1 MCRWN
6 PNSRQSQK
14 VHEMNIVTEA
24 NISGQPVTEKP
35 HKRPVRMVRWFVIV
49 GLLLALLVG
58 GLVWFNHFR
67 GQMIA
72 QFFANNKPP
81 PASVT
86 VAEAKSEVIPNLLT
100 AVGDLAAVH
109 QVNVTTDVSG
119 RITDIMFTAG
129 AHVKAGSPL
138 LQLFDAPDQGDLASY
153 KAQATGALLAL
164 DRAKQLAARQ
174 FGPQATVDAAQATY
188 DQANAGIA
196 KTEAIISQKL
206 VRAPFDGE
214 LGVRHV
220 EVGQFLT
227 AGTMIVTLT
236 DLSTLYANFTVTEK
250 DSAALKVGQ
259 TVRISV
265 DAYPG
270 RTFEGKINAI
280 EPQIA
285 ADTRNIRVQATL
297 DNPDH
302 ILKPGMF
309 TTTTVVLPDKPAVI
323 TVPETAVDYTLYG
336 DSVFLITE
344 KKEDDGK
351 TSLTAVRTFVRTG
364 NRVGGRVEILSGLK
378 AGDRVVAVGQ
388 LKLQSGAAVAI
399 STDPA
404 PAIPA
409 NPPRY

>member
-1 MCRWN
+1 
-6 PNSRQSQK
+6 
-14 VHEMNIVTEA
+14 MNVVTEA
-24 NISGQPVTEKP
+24 NIAGRPVAEKP
-35 HKRPVRMVRWFVIV
+35 RARPVRMMRWFIIV
-49 GLLLALLVG
+49 GLLLALMVG
-58 GLVWFNHFR
+58 GLVGFNAFR
-67 GQMIA
+67 SHMIA

-81 PASVT
+81 PATVT
-86 VAEAKSEVIPNLLT
+86 VAEAKSEVVPNLMT

-109 QVNVTTDVSG
+109 QVNVTSDVSG
-119 RITDIMFTAG
+119 RITDILFTAG
-129 AHVKAGSPL
+129 AAVKAGSPL
-138 LQLFDAPDQGDLASY
+138 VQLFDGPEQGDLASF
-153 KAQATGALLAL
+153 KAQATGAQLAL

-174 FGPQATVDAAQATY
+174 FGPQSTVDAAQATY

-227 AGTMIVTLT
+227 AGTQIVTLT
-236 DLSTLYANFTVTEK
+236 DLSTLYANFTVPEK
-250 DSAALKVGQ
+250 GSAALKVGQ
-259 TVRISV
+259 TVRIAV

-285 ADTRNIRVQATL
+285 ADTRNIRVQATI

-309 TTTTVVLPDKPAVI
+309 TTTTVVLPDKPPVV

-336 DSVFLITE
+336 NSVFLITE
-344 KKEDDGK
+344 KKADDGK

-364 NRVGGRVEILSGLK
+364 NRINGRAEILSGLK

-399 STDPA
+399 STDP
-404 PAIPA
+404 PPSIPA

>member
-1 MCRWN
+1 
-6 PNSRQSQK
+6 
-14 VHEMNIVTEA
+14 MNIVTEPK
-24 NISGQPVTEKP
+24 ISGKPIVDQPR
-35 HKRPVRMVRWFVIV
+35 KRPVRMLLWFVIV
-49 GLLLALLVG
+49 GSLLAALVG
-58 GLVWFNHFR
+58 GLVWFNYFR

-81 PASVT
+81 PTSVAI
-86 VAEAKSEVIPNLLT
+86 AEVRSEVVPNLLT

-109 QVNVTTDVSG
+109 QVNVTSDVSG

-129 AHVKAGSPL
+129 SNVKAGSPL
-138 LQLFDAPDQGDLASY
+138 IQLFDAPEQGDLASF
-153 KAQATGALLAL
+153 KAQATGAQLAL

-174 FGPQATVDAAQATY
+174 FGPQATADAAQATY

-220 EVGQFLT
+220 EVGQYLT
-227 AGTMIVTLT
+227 AGTQIVTLT
-236 DLSTLYANFTVTEK
+236 NLSTLYANFTVTEK
-250 DSAALKVGQ
+250 DSGHLAVGQ
-259 TVRISV
+259 TVRIAV

-270 RTFEGKINAI
+270 RGFEGTINAV

-285 ADTRNIRVQATL
+285 TDTRNIHVQATL

-309 TTTTVVLPDKPAVI
+309 TTTTVVLPDKPPVI

-336 DSVFLITE
+336 DSVFLLTE
-344 KKEDDGK
+344 KKQDDGK

-364 NRVGGRVEILSGLK
+364 NRVNGRAEILSGLK
-378 AGDRVVAVGQ
+378 SGDRVVAVGQ

-399 STDPA
+399 STDQP
-404 PAIPA
+404 PPIPA

>member
-1 MCRWN
+1 
-6 PNSRQSQK
+6 
-14 VHEMNIVTEA
+14 MNIVTESH
-24 NISGQPVTEKP
+24 ISGKPIAEKP
-35 HKRPVRMVRWFVIV
+35 RTRPVRMVRWFIII

-58 GLVWFNHFR
+58 GLVGFNAFR
-67 GQMIA
+67 SKMIA

-81 PASVT
+81 PTSVAI
-86 VAEAKSEVIPNLLT
+86 AEAKSEVIPNLLT

-109 QVNVTTDVSG
+109 QVNVTSDVSG

-129 AHVKAGSPL
+129 SNVKAGQPL
-138 LQLFDAPDQGDLASY
+138 VQLFDGPDQGDLASF
-153 KAQATGALLAL
+153 KAQATVAQLSL
-164 DRAKQLAARQ
+164 DRAKQLASRQ
-174 FGPQATVDAAQATY
+174 FGPQATVDTAQAAF

-196 KTEAIISQKL
+196 KTQAIISQKL

-220 EVGQFLT
+220 EIGQFLT
-227 AGTMIVTLT
+227 AGTQIVTLT
-236 DLSTLYANFTVTEK
+236 DLSKLYANFTVTEK

-259 TVRISV
+259 TVRVAV

-285 ADTRNIRVQATL
+285 TETRNIRVQATL
-297 DNPDH
+297 DNPDR

-309 TTTTVVLPDKPAVI
+309 ATTTVVLPDKPAVV
-323 TVPETAVDYTLYG
+323 TVPETSVDYTLYG
-336 DSVFLITE
+336 DSVFLLTE

-364 NRVGGRVEILSGLK
+364 NRVNGRAAIVSGLN

-399 STDPA
+399 STESP
-404 PAIPA
+404 PPIPA

>member
-1 MCRWN
+1 MTIAMENNTSAR
-6 PNSRQSQK
+6 ST
-14 VHEMNIVTEA
+14 VE
-24 NISGQPVTEKP
+24 EKP
-35 HKRPVRMVRWFVIV
+35 RHRPVRTVRWFVIV
-49 GLLLALLVG
+49 GLLLVLLVG
-58 GLVWFNHFR
+58 GLVGFNAFR
-67 GQMIA
+67 SHMIT

-81 PASVT
+81 PATVT
-86 VAEAKSEVIPNLLT
+86 VAEAKSEVVPNLLT

-109 QVNVTTDVSG
+109 QVNVTSDVSG

-129 AHVKAGSPL
+129 SNVKAGSPL
-138 LQLFDAPDQGDLASY
+138 VQLFDAPEQGDLASF
-153 KAQATGALLAL
+153 KAQATVAQLSL
-164 DRAKQLAARQ
+164 DRAKQLASRQ
-174 FGPQATVDAAQATY
+174 FGPQATVDSTQAAF

-227 AGTMIVTLT
+227 AGTQIVTLT
-236 DLSTLYANFTVTEK
+236 DLSAVYANFTTTEK
-250 DSAALKVGQ
+250 DSATLKVGQ
-259 TVRISV
+259 TVRVVV

-270 RTFEGKINAI
+270 RKFEGKITTI
-280 EPQIA
+280 EPQINT
-285 ADTRNIRVQATL
+285 DTRSIRIQATIE
-297 DNPDH
+297 NPDH

-309 TTTTVVLPDKPAVI
+309 ATTTVVLPDKPAVI

-336 DSVFLITE
+336 DSVYLITE
-344 KKEDDGK
+344 NKADDGK

-364 NRVGGRVEILSGLK
+364 DRVDGRVVITSGLK

-399 STDPA
+399 SNDPPPPV
-404 PAIPA
+404 PAK
-409 NPPRY
+409 PPLN

>member
-1 MCRWN
+1 
-6 PNSRQSQK
+6 
-14 VHEMNIVTEA
+14 MNIVTESHIA
-24 NISGQPVTEKP
+24 GRLIGDKP
-35 HKRPVRMVRWFVIV
+35 HTRPVRMVRWFIIV
-49 GLLLALLVG
+49 GLSLAVVVG
-58 GLVWFNHFR
+58 AIVYFEHWREGFIKN
-67 GQMIA
+67 I
-72 QFFANNKPP
+72 FANNKPP
-81 PASVT
+81 PATVT
-86 VAEAKSEVIPNLLT
+86 VVQAKSEVVPNLLT

-109 QVNVTTDVSG
+109 QVNVTNDVSG
-119 RITDIMFTAG
+119 RITEIMFTAG
-129 AHVKAGSPL
+129 ASVKAGSPL
-138 LQLFDAPDQGDLASY
+138 VQLFDAPEQGDLASY
-153 KAQATGALLAL
+153 KAQATGAALAL

-174 FGPQATVDAAQATY
+174 FGPQATADNAQAIY
-188 DQANAGIA
+188 DQAIAGIA

-214 LGVRHV
+214 LGVRKV

-227 AGTMIVTLT
+227 AGTQIVTLT
-236 DLSTLYANFTVTEK
+236 DLSMLYANFTLPEK
-250 DSAALKVGQ
+250 ASSALQVGQ
-259 TVRISV
+259 TVRVSV

-270 RTFEGKINAI
+270 RTFEGKITTI

-285 ADTRNIRVQATL
+285 ADTRNIRVQATIA
-297 DNPDH
+297 NPDH

-309 TTTTVVLPDKPAVI
+309 TTTTVVLPDNPPVI

-344 KKEDDGK
+344 KADDGK

-364 NRVGGRVEILSGLK
+364 KRIDGRAEILDGLK

-404 PAIPA
+404 PPIPA
-409 NPPRY
+409 SPPRY

>member
-1 MCRWN
+1 
-6 PNSRQSQK
+6 
-14 VHEMNIVTEA
+14 MNIVTES
-24 NISGQPVTEKP
+24 NISGQPIVDKARA
-35 HKRPVRMVRWFVIV
+35 RPVRMVRWFIIV
-49 GLLLALLVG
+49 GLLLVLVVG
-58 GLVWFNHFR
+58 GLVGFNAFR
-67 GQMIA
+67 SHMIA

-81 PASVT
+81 PTTVT
-86 VAEAKSEVIPNLLT
+86 IAEAKSEVIPNLLT

-109 QVNVTTDVSG
+109 QVNVTSDVSG

-129 AHVKAGSPL
+129 ANVKAGSPL
-138 LQLFDAPDQGDLASY
+138 LQLFDGPDQGDLASF
-153 KAQATGALLAL
+153 KAQAIGAQLAL

-174 FGPQATVDAAQATY
+174 FGPQSTADAAQAAY

-196 KTEAIISQKL
+196 KTEALISQKL

-227 AGTMIVTLT
+227 AGTQIVTLT
-236 DLSTLYANFTVTEK
+236 DLSQLYANFTVTEK

-259 TVRISV
+259 TVRILV

-285 ADTRNIRVQATL
+285 TDTRNIRVQATL
-297 DNPDH
+297 GNPDH

-309 TTTTVVLPDKPAVI
+309 TTTTVVLPDKPPVI

-344 KKEDDGK
+344 KKADDGK
-351 TSLTAVRTFVRTG
+351 SSLTAVRTFVRTG
-364 NRVGGRVEILSGLK
+364 NRINGRAEILSGLK
-378 AGDRVVAVGQ
+378 PGDRVVAVGQ
-388 LKLQSGAAVAI
+388 LKLQPGAAVTI
-399 STDPA
+399 SDDP
-404 PAIPA
+404 PPPIPA

>member
-1 MCRWN
+1 
-6 PNSRQSQK
+6 
-14 VHEMNIVTEA
+14 MNIVTEA
-24 NISGQPVTEKP
+24 HISGRAITEKP
-35 HKRPVRMVRWFVIV
+35 HARPVRMTRWFIIV
-49 GLLLALLVG
+49 GLLLAVLVG
-58 GLVWFNHFR
+58 GLVGFNAFR
-67 GQMIA
+67 TKMIT

-81 PASVT
+81 PASVSI
-86 VAEAKSEVIPNLLT
+86 AEAKSEVIPNLLT

-109 QVNVTTDVSG
+109 QVNVTSDVSG
-119 RITDIMFTAG
+119 RIIDIMFAAG
-129 AHVKAGSPL
+129 SNVKAGSPL
-138 LQLFDAPDQGDLASY
+138 IQLFDGPEQGDLASF
-153 KAQATGALLAL
+153 KAIATGAQLAL

-174 FGPQATVDAAQATY
+174 FGPQSTVDAAQATY

-196 KTEAIISQKL
+196 KTQAIISQKL

-220 EVGQFLT
+220 ELGQFLT
-227 AGTMIVTLT
+227 AGTQIVTLT

-250 DSAALKVGQ
+250 DSAALKVRQ
-259 TVRISV
+259 VVRVAV

-270 RTFEGKINAI
+270 RTFDGTITAI

-285 ADTRNIRVQATL
+285 TDTRNIRVQATL

-309 TTTTVVLPDKPAVI
+309 ATTTVVLPDKPAVV

-351 TSLTAVRTFVRTG
+351 SSLTAVRTFVRTG
-364 NRVGGRVEILSGLK
+364 NRVQGRAEILSGLK
-378 AGDRVVAVGQ
+378 PGDRVVAVGQ

-399 STDPA
+399 STDA
-404 PAIPA
+404 PPPIPA
-409 NPPRY
+409 SPPRY

>member
-1 MCRWN
+1 
-6 PNSRQSQK
+6 
-14 VHEMNIVTEA
+14 MNIVTEA
-24 NISGQPVTEKP
+24 NISGRAITEKP
-35 HKRPVRMVRWFVIV
+35 RARPVRMVRWFIIV
-49 GLLLALLVG
+49 GLLLVLLVG
-58 GLVWFNHFR
+58 ALVGFNAFR
-67 GQMIA
+67 SRMIA

-81 PASVT
+81 PATVT
-86 VAEAKSEVIPNLLT
+86 IAEAKSEVIPNLLT

-109 QVNVTTDVSG
+109 QVNVTSDVSG

-129 AHVKAGSPL
+129 SEVKAGSPL
-138 LQLFDAPDQGDLASY
+138 VQLFDGPEQGDLASF
-153 KAQATGALLAL
+153 KAQATGAQLAL

-174 FGPQATVDAAQATY
+174 FGPQATADAAQATY

-196 KTEAIISQKL
+196 KTQAIISQKM

-220 EVGQFLT
+220 EVGQYLT
-227 AGTMIVTLT
+227 AGTQIVSLT

-259 TVRISV
+259 VVRIAV

-270 RTFEGKINAI
+270 RTFEGPINAI

-285 ADTRNIRVQATL
+285 TDTRNIRVQATL
-297 DNPDH
+297 ANPDH

-309 TTTTVVLPDKPAVI
+309 ATTTVVLPDKPAVV

-344 KKEDDGK
+344 KKEDGGK
-351 TSLTAVRTFVRTG
+351 TSLTAVRTFIRTG
-364 NRVGGRVEILSGLK
+364 NRIDGRAEVLSGLK
-378 AGDRVVAVGQ
+378 PGDRVIAVGQ

-404 PAIPA
+404 PPIPA
-409 NPPRY
+409 SPPRY

>member
-1 MCRWN
+1 
-6 PNSRQSQK
+6 
-14 VHEMNIVTEA
+14 MNIVTEPKIA
-24 NISGQPVTEKP
+24 GKPIVEQPR
-35 HKRPVRMVRWFVIV
+35 KRPVRMVRWFIIV

-58 GLVWFNHFR
+58 GFVCFNHFR
-67 GQMIA
+67 SQMIA

-81 PASVT
+81 PSSVS

-109 QVNVTTDVSG
+109 QVNVTSDVSG

-129 AHVKAGSPL
+129 SSVKAGSPL
-138 LQLFDAPDQGDLASY
+138 VQLFDAPDQGDLASF
-153 KAQATGALLAL
+153 KAQATMAQLSL
-164 DRAKQLAARQ
+164 DRAKQLASRQ
-174 FGPQATVDAAQATY
+174 FGPQATVDSAQAAF

-196 KTEAIISQKL
+196 KTQAIISQKL

-227 AGTMIVTLT
+227 AGTQIVTLT
-236 DLSTLYANFTVTEK
+236 DLSQLYANFTVTEK

-259 TVRISV
+259 TVRIAV

-270 RTFEGKINAI
+270 RTFEGKITAI

-285 ADTRNIRVQATL
+285 TDTRNIRVQATL
-297 DNPDH
+297 DNPEH

-309 TTTTVVLPDKPAVI
+309 ATTTVVLPDKPPVV

-336 DSVFLITE
+336 DFVFLITE

-364 NRVGGRVEILSGLK
+364 NRIGGRAEILTGLK

-404 PAIPA
+404 PPIPA

>member
-1 MCRWN
+1 
-6 PNSRQSQK
+6 
-14 VHEMNIVTEA
+14 MNIATEPKIA
-24 NISGQPVTEKP
+24 GKPIVEQPR
-35 HKRPVRMVRWFVIV
+35 KRPVRMVRWFIIV
-49 GLLLALLVG
+49 GLLLAALVG
-58 GLVWFNHFR
+58 GFVWFNYFR

-81 PASVT
+81 PSSVS
-86 VAEAKSEVIPNLLT
+86 VSEAKSEVIPNLLT

-109 QVNVTTDVSG
+109 QVNVTSDVSG

-129 AHVKAGSPL
+129 SSVKAGSPL
-138 LQLFDAPDQGDLASY
+138 VQLFDAPEQGDLASF
-153 KAQATGALLAL
+153 KAQATVAQLSL
-164 DRAKQLAARQ
+164 DRAKQLASRQ
-174 FGPQATVDAAQATY
+174 FGPQATVDSAQAAY

-227 AGTMIVTLT
+227 AGTQIVTLT
-236 DLSTLYANFTVTEK
+236 DLSQLYANFTVTEK

-259 TVRISV
+259 TVRIAV

-270 RTFEGKINAI
+270 RTFEGKITAI

-285 ADTRNIRVQATL
+285 TDTRNIRVQATL
-297 DNPDH
+297 DNPEH

-309 TTTTVVLPDKPAVI
+309 TTTTVVLPDKPPVV

-344 KKEDDGK
+344 KKESDGK

-364 NRVGGRVEILSGLK
+364 NRVEGRAEILSGLK
-378 AGDRVVAVGQ
+378 PGDRVVAVGQ

-399 STDPA
+399 STDEP
-404 PAIPA
+404 PPIPA

>member
-1 MCRWN
+1 
-6 PNSRQSQK
+6 
-14 VHEMNIVTEA
+14 MNIVTEA
-24 NISGQPVTEKP
+24 NISGQPITEKP
-35 HKRPVRMVRWFVIV
+35 RARPVRMVRWFIIV

-58 GLVWFNHFR
+58 ALVGFNAFR
-67 GQMIA
+67 SHMIA

-81 PASVT
+81 PATVT

-100 AVGDLAAVH
+100 AVGELVAVH
-109 QVNVTTDVSG
+109 QVNVTSDVSG

-129 AHVKAGSPL
+129 SDVKSGSPL
-138 LQLFDAPDQGDLASY
+138 VQLFDGPDQGDLASF
-153 KAQATGALLAL
+153 KAQATGAQLAL

-174 FGPQATVDAAQATY
+174 FGPQSTVDAAQATY
-188 DQANAGIA
+188 DQATAGIA
-196 KTEAIISQKL
+196 KTQALISQKL

-220 EVGQFLT
+220 EVGQYLT
-227 AGTMIVTLT
+227 AGTQIVTLT

-250 DSAALKVGQ
+250 ESAKLKVGHA
-259 TVRISV
+259 VRLAV

-270 RTFEGKINAI
+270 RTFEGKITAI

-285 ADTRNIRVQATL
+285 SDTRNIRVQGTI

-309 TTTTVVLPDKPAVI
+309 TTTTVVLPDKAAVV

-351 TSLTAVRTFVRTG
+351 TSLTVVRTFVRTG
-364 NRVGGRVEILSGLK
+364 NRVEGRAEILSGLK

-399 STDPA
+399 STDPS
-404 PAIPA
+404 PPIPA

>member
-1 MCRWN
+1 
-6 PNSRQSQK
+6 
-14 VHEMNIVTEA
+14 MNVATEPKISGKLVTE
-24 NISGQPVTEKP
+24 PP
-35 HKRPVRMVRWFVIV
+35 RKRPVRMLRWFVIV
-49 GLLLALLVG
+49 GSLLAALVG
-58 GLVWFNHFR
+58 GFVWFNYFR

-72 QFFANNKPP
+72 QFFASMKPP
-81 PASVT
+81 PTPVT

-109 QVNVTTDVSG
+109 QVNVTSDVSG

-129 AHVKAGSPL
+129 AAVKGGSAL
-138 LQLFDAPDQGDLASY
+138 VQLFDAPEQGDLASF
-153 KAQATGALLAL
+153 KAQATGAQLAL

-174 FGPQATVDAAQATY
+174 FGPQSTVDAAQATF

-227 AGTMIVTLT
+227 AGTQIVTLT

-250 DSAALKVGQ
+250 DSAALEVGQ
-259 TVRISV
+259 TVRVAV

-270 RTFEGKINAI
+270 RTFGGKINAI

-285 ADTRNIRVQATL
+285 TDTRNIRVQATL

-309 TTTTVVLPDKPAVI
+309 TTTTVVLPDKPPVV

-344 KKEDDGK
+344 KKEDNGK
-351 TSLTAVRTFVRTG
+351 TSLAVARTFVRTG
-364 NRVGGRVEILSGLK
+364 NRINGRAEIVSGLK

-404 PAIPA
+404 PSIPA
-409 NPPRY
+409 TPPRY